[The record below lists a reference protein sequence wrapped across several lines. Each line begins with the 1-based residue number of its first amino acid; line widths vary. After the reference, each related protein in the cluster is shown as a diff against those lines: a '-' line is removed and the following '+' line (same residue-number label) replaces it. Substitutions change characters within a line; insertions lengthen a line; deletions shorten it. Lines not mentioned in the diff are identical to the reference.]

1 MPDKESQSN
10 TVFLAGGGSSI
21 DFILRHDRMTVILCL
36 LGTLQIRSV
45 I

>member
-10 TVFLAGGGSSI
+10 TVFLAGGRSI